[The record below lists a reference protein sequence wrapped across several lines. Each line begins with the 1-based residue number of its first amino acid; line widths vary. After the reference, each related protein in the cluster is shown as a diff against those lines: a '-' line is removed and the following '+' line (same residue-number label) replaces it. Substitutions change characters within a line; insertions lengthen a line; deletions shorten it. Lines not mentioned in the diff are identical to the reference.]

1 MISAKKKEKRFE
13 IDLLDYV
20 SVLPVLDD
28 CMG

>member
-1 MISAKKKEKRFE
+1 MTSAKKKEKRFE
-13 IDLLDYV
+13 IDLLDHV